1 MDKKVFNLS
10 SRIEL
15 GKYIKLLL
23 DIFKNVLIL
32 IYVIFIVLIYEKEY
46 EGLFFLV
53 GKRIRYKFM
62 DGVYKGFVIF
72 FVLGF
77 L

>member
-1 MDKKVFNLS
+1 M
-10 SRIEL
+10 
-15 GKYIKLLL
+15 
-23 DIFKNVLIL
+23 IL
-32 IYVIFIVLIYEKEY
+32 IFIVLIYEKEY

-53 GKRIRYKFM
+53 GKRIEYKFM